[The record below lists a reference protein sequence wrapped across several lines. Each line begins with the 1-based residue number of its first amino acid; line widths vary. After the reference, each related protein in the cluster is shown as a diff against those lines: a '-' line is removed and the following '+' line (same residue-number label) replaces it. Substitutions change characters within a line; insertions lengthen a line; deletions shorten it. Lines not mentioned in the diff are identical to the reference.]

1 MLYILIELHSYVHG
15 NKNALKKSKDYAL
28 GKTFFH
34 IDIYLDFSRKS
45 ININEYISEKMFF
58 FSAKTQRNEIKQNVI
73 DCPTLG
79 SRLGIPETLPF
90 FQSALL

>member
-1 MLYILIELHSYVHG
+1 MSISV
-15 NKNALKKSKDYAL
+15 KKCFY
-28 GKTFFH
+28 
-34 IDIYLDFSRKS
+34 FST
-45 ININEYISEKMFF
+45 
-58 FSAKTQRNEIKQNVI
+58 KTQRKEIKQNVI